1 MDISMR
7 NVLLSVN
14 LHCTSDIFFEAEV
27 SVSQGYQ
34 HAQGITCDKSALYF

>member
-7 NVLLSVN
+7 KVLLSVN

-27 SVSQGYQ
+27 SVPQENQ
-34 HAQGITCDKSALYF
+34 DAKTILAINLH